1 MQNSFGPLF
10 GYGSENRSHGS
21 LDLQEPVPERGIVKP
36 IAEHGNEVPNGPDME
51 RKIVEPVSEWSGRNS
66 ETSGQNGGNSDNSE
80 WSGGNSETAENS
92 GKNDKSDNEKAK
104 EEDERIRENGQ
115 LTLEGPGKGKIH
127 LLSIIGE
134 IEGHENLSGSTKTTK
149 YEHILPELAKVEDTK
164 EIEGVLV
171 LINTVGG
178 DVSCGLALAEML
190 ASLSKPT
197 VSLVIGD
204 SHSIGVP
211 LAVATDYSFIVPS
224 GTMLVH
230 PVRMSGMLIGTT
242 KTYEYFE
249 MIQDRILGF
258 VSDHS
263 KVSYEELKSMMHS
276 TKMLSKDLGT
286 VLVGKDAVEC
296 GLIDAVG
303 GIQEAL
309 KKLYSMIEEKGHFQ
323 Y

>member
-1 MQNSFGPLF
+1 MRDSR
-10 GYGSENRSHGS
+10 SEGEKIK
-21 LDLQEPVPERGIVKP
+21 QEE
-36 IAEHGNEVPNGPDME
+36 
-51 RKIVEPVSEWSGRNS
+51 
-66 ETSGQNGGNSDNSE
+66 
-80 WSGGNSETAENS
+80 
-92 GKNDKSDNEKAK
+92 
-104 EEDERIRENGQ
+104 ERIRENGQ
-115 LTLEGPGKGKIH
+115 VTLDGPRKSKIH

-149 YEHILPELAKVEDTK
+149 YEHILPELAKVEDTE

-190 ASLSKPT
+190 ASISKPT

-230 PVRMSGMLIGTT
+230 PVRMSGMLIGTS

-249 MIQDRILGF
+249 MIQDRILSF
-258 VSDHS
+258 VSTHS
-263 KVSYEELKSMMHS
+263 QVSYGKLKELMHN

-286 VLVGKDAVEC
+286 VLVGEKAVEV
-296 GLIDAVG
+296 GLINEIG
-303 GIQEAL
+303 GIHDAL
-309 KKLYSMIEEKGHFQ
+309 KKLYQMIEEKQ
-323 Y
+323 